1 MRKRVAAAFAAMF
14 TFFFLSAPLTAGAAE
29 TEVYITHTVSLDSSA
44 IAYDDI
50 KAVLADLP
58 ETATLYQ
65 QCAVKVSYAGGTKT
79 GNLHISNGKGEVNI
93 SLIYDNS
100 DDDTITISLISATHS
115 GVAVFEAADQTL
127 SRTASTTSLTV
138 DTTVGWSAALLS
150 SYNAQK
156 GKTTDEKVDAM
167 FGLLPEEDS
176 GNDFV
181 EGIIDKLDGFAT
193 LSSTSAL
200 ISADSLFASDS
211 LNSLIATTYDTLYPT
226 AFVFMCVLWLFGI
239 GKQAV
244 TTDLYSKNDLVKPLL
259 RLLWGLGLLAISMP
273 LLELIFGIFHRLA
286 AATVLN
292 GALSAFGGGMS
303 DLTDALRGCVS
314 NTPIIGGL
322 KTILNVIKLLFKYGP
337 VLIIN
342 VVFGGIFYIIIALR
356 FIKLAVLQCIS
367 PFFFAC
373 GASEKTDR
381 YLQSF
386 LREYIVL
393 AAQILVAGL
402 VYAFLGLVYNAAWD
416 GETILTAGIVSV
428 LLYLAGMIAAGGSGK
443 LLRHA
448 MS

>member
-1 MRKRVAAAFAAMF
+1 MMKRVSAAFAAIL
-14 TFFFLSAPLTAGAAE
+14 TIFFLCGTIPVGAAE
-29 TEVYITHTVSLDSSA
+29 EVYITYTVSLDSAA

-50 KAVLADLP
+50 KAVLTELP
-58 ETATLYQ
+58 DMATLLQ
-65 QCAVKVSYAGGTKT
+65 QCTVTASCSLGDKT
-79 GNLHISNGKGEVNI
+79 SKLHIENGAGAANI
-93 SLIYDNS
+93 SLTYDTD
-100 DDDTITISLISATHS
+100 DDDTITVSFTSATYG
-115 GVAVFEAADQTL
+115 GVAVFDAPNKVL
-127 SRTASTTSLTV
+127 SRTASTSELNVNATM
-138 DTTVGWSAALLS
+138 GWSAALLA

-156 GKTTDEKVDAM
+156 GSPTDEKVDAM

-176 GNDFV
+176 GNGFV

-193 LSSTSAL
+193 LSSSAAL
-200 ISADSLFASDS
+200 ISADSLFASDG
-211 LNSLIATTYDTLYPT
+211 LNSLIATSYDTMYPT
-226 AFVFMCVLWLFGI
+226 AFTLMCVLWLFGI

-244 TTDLYSKNDLVKPLL
+244 TTDLYNKGDLVKPLL
-259 RLLWGLGLLAISMP
+259 RLVWGIGIMAISMP

-286 AATVLN
+286 AATMLN
-292 GALSAFGGGMS
+292 GTLSAFGGGMGAMAE
-303 DLTDALRGCVS
+303 DLRGCVS

-322 KTILNVIKLLFKYGP
+322 KTIFNVIKMLFKYGP

-342 VVFGGIFYIIIALR
+342 VVFGAIFYIIIALR

-381 YLQSF
+381 YLHSF

-402 VYAFLGLVYNAAWD
+402 VYAFLGLVYSAAWD
-416 GETILTAGIVSV
+416 GETILTGGAVSI

>member
-1 MRKRVAAAFAAMF
+1 MMKRVAAAFAAIF
-14 TFFFLSAPLTAGAAE
+14 ILSFLSATLTASAAK
-29 TEVYITHTVSLDSSA
+29 TEVYITYTVSLDSSA

-50 KAVLADLP
+50 KAVLTDLP
-58 ETATLYQ
+58 PLTTLYQ
-65 QCAVKVSYAGGTKT
+65 QCAVTVSYAGGTET
-79 GNLHISNGKGEVNI
+79 DDLYISGGKGKVGI
-93 SLIYDNS
+93 SLMYDNT
-100 DDDTITISLISATHS
+100 DNDTITISLTSATYG
-115 GVAVFEAADQTL
+115 GVAVFECADQTL
-127 SRTASTTSLTV
+127 SRTSDTKELDV
-138 DTTVGWSAALLS
+138 DITVGWSAALLS
-150 SYNAQK
+150 NYNAQK

-167 FGLLPEEDS
+167 FGLLPDEDS
-176 GNDFV
+176 GNDYV
-181 EGIIDKLDGFAT
+181 EGIIGKLEGFAT

-211 LNSLIATTYDTLYPT
+211 LNSLISTTYNTLYPT
-226 AFVFMCVLWLFGI
+226 AFVLMCVLWLFGI

-259 RLLWGLGLLAISMP
+259 RLLWGLGIMAISMP
-273 LLELIFGIFHRLA
+273 LLELIFSVFHRLA
-286 AATVLN
+286 ATTMLDGVA
-292 GALSAFGGGMS
+292 SAFGGGMG

-322 KTILNVIKLLFKYGP
+322 KTMFNIIKLLFKYGP

-342 VVFGGIFYIIIALR
+342 VVFAGIFYIIIALR

-386 LREYIVL
+386 LKEYIVL

-402 VYAFLGLVYNAAWD
+402 VYSFLGLVYSSAWD

-448 MS
+448 MA